1 MSELGFRRA
10 VDQMAEVGF
19 EMLIFSFGS
28 GFKLETADASYLH
41 RIKEQASR
49 SRLIPPS
56 SRLICTA
63 PRKISL

>member
-1 MSELGFRRA
+1 
-10 VDQMAEVGF
+10 MAEVGF

-56 SRLICTA
+56 SRLVCTA

>member
-28 GFKLETADASYLH
+28 GFKLETADAAYLH

-49 SRLIPPS
+49 SRLISPS

-63 PRKISL
+63 PRMISL